1 MSLISSLKGWVGE
14 VQGSLAAKIRLDSE
28 IYRSINN
35 VTIPTANGTTQ
46 IDHVIVSKYG
56 VFVVETKNIKG
67 WIYGDEKQ
75 AQWTQ
80 VLYGKKY
87 HFQNPLRQNYRHTKA
102 LSEFLGIEH
111 SKIHSV
117 VMFWSEC
124 EFKTPMPP
132 NVLDRGYSAHI
143 KSRTE
148 VLFTDD
154 EVDQIHKAI
163 NSGRLP
169 KTWSTRRQHL
179 NSLKARFSSETTC
192 PKCGAE
198 VVLRTA
204 RQGPNAG
211 KQFYGCSRYPAC
223 RYVRNL
229 EKDSRSQDS

>member
-1 MSLISSLKGWVGE
+1 M
-14 VQGSLAAKIRLDSE
+14 QGSLAAKIRLDSE

-56 VFVVETKNIKG
+56 IFVVETKNIKG

-80 VLYGKKY
+80 VLFGKKY

-102 LSEFLGIEH
+102 LAEFLGIEH

-124 EFKTPMPP
+124 EFKTLMPP

-143 KSRTE
+143 KSKTE
-148 VLFTDD
+148 VFFTQE
-154 EVDQIHKAI
+154 EVDQIGEAI
-163 NSGRLP
+163 KSGMLP
-169 KTWSTRRQHL
+169 KGWSTRCQHL
-179 NSLKARFSSETTC
+179 NSLKERFSSETAC

-198 VVLRTA
+198 LVLRTV
-204 RQGPNAG
+204 RKGPNAG
-211 KQFYGCSRYPAC
+211 NQFYGCSRWPSCHYT
-223 RYVRNL
+223 RDL
-229 EKDSRSQDS
+229 EAES